1 MKTLLF
7 TIQEYIGLFI
17 FGSRCA
23 GCKKPGPAIC
33 SRCLSLIPLASST
46 EHPGVYGLYNYGHPL
61 VSHAIWNLKYR
72 HAGQEAKLLAK
83 QGAQLMNEITA
94 EHLQSEQKQE
104 IILVPVPQYKKK
116 TQSRGFNQSSVIVE
130 WFRQEI
136 PESHIEDVLEKTKET
151 LPQSH
156 LSDRKARMRNIDGA
170 MRAKNPPAGG
180 LDPKKIYIVV
190 DDVTTTG
197 ATFLEAKRA
206 LQTAGAKHIL
216 CIALAHGYKK
226 R

>member
-1 MKTLLF
+1 
-7 TIQEYIGLFI
+7 
-17 FGSRCA
+17 
-23 GCKKPGPAIC
+23 
-33 SRCLSLIPLASST
+33 
-46 EHPGVYGLYNYGHPL
+46 
-61 VSHAIWNLKYR
+61 
-72 HAGQEAKLLAK
+72 
-83 QGAQLMNEITA
+83 MNEIIA

-104 IILVPVPQYKKK
+104 IVLVPVPQYKKK
-116 TQSRGFNQSSVIVE
+116 TQSRGFNQSSVIAE

-156 LSDRKARMRNIDGA
+156 LANRKARIKNIDGA
-170 MRAKNPPAGG
+170 MCAKKN

-206 LQTAGAKHIL
+206 LQSSGTKHIL

>member
-33 SRCLSLIPLASST
+33 NRCLSLIPLASST
-46 EHPGVYGLYNYGHPL
+46 EHPGIYGLYNYGHLL

-72 HAGQEAKLLAK
+72 HAGQEAKLLTK
-83 QGAQLMNEITA
+83 QGAGLMNEIIA

-116 TQSRGFNQSSVIVE
+116 TESRGFNQSVAISQ
-130 WFRQEI
+130 WFSQEI

-156 LSDRKARMRNIDGA
+156 LADRKARMRNIDGT
-170 MRAKNPPAGG
+170 MITKRSV
-180 LDPKKIYIVV
+180 DPKKIYVVV

-197 ATFLEAKRA
+197 ATFLEAKRV

-216 CIALAHGYKK
+216 CIALAHGYK
-226 R
+226 RR

>member
-17 FGSRCA
+17 FGRHCA

-33 SRCLSLIPLASST
+33 SRCLSLVPLASST
-46 EHPGVYGLYNYGHPL
+46 ENPGVYGLYNYGHSL

-83 QGAQLMNEITA
+83 QGASLMNEIIA

-104 IILVPVPQYKKK
+104 IIIVPVPQYRKK
-116 TQSRGFNQSSVIVE
+116 TQSRGFNQASLIAK
-130 WFRQEI
+130 WFSQEI
-136 PESHIEDVLEKTKET
+136 PESHIEDLLEKIKET

-156 LSDRKARMRNIDGA
+156 LSDKKARMRNIDGT
-170 MRAKNPPAGG
+170 MVSKKTV
-180 LDPKKIYIVV
+180 DQKKIYIVV

-197 ATFLEAKRA
+197 ATFLEAKRV
-206 LQTAGAKHIL
+206 LQSAGAKHIL

>member
-7 TIQEYIGLFI
+7 TIQEYVALLI
-17 FGSRCA
+17 FGSLCA

-33 SRCLSLIPLASST
+33 SRCLSLIPLASTT
-46 EHPGVYGLYNYGHPL
+46 EHPGIYGLYNYGHPL

-72 HAGQEAKLLAK
+72 HAGQEAKLLTK
-83 QGAQLMNEITA
+83 QGAGLMNEIIA
-94 EHLQSEQKQE
+94 EHLQSEQLE
-104 IILVPVPQYKKK
+104 SIILVPVPQYKKK
-116 TQSRGFNQSSVIVE
+116 TRSRGFNQSAVIAE

-136 PESHIEDVLEKTKET
+136 PESKVEDVLEKIKET

-156 LSDRKARMRNIDGA
+156 LADRKARMRNIDGA
-170 MRAKNPPAGG
+170 MRTKKTV
-180 LDPKKIYIVV
+180 DPKKIYIVV

-206 LQTAGAKHIL
+206 LHTTGAKHIL
-216 CIALAHGYKK
+216 CIALAHGYK
-226 R
+226 RR